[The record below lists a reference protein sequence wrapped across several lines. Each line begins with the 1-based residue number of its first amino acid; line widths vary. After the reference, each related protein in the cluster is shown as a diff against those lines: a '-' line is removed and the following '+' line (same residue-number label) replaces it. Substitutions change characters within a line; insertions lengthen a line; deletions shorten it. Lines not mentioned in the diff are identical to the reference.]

1 MPVLEIICDTM
12 DLKPDVA
19 GATFMAAGTSSP
31 EFFSNIMGTFVTK
44 SDLGIGTIVGSAVF
58 NIFGV
63 IAVCGLF
70 SGRKI
75 KMDWYPITR
84 DAFTYG
90 VTVVILIVVLIDE
103 RVFWYESMVM
113 VLCYLLYIVLMVVNP
128 RVERWAHRTK
138 NRVRSK
144 IFPDKIQEEEDDGG
158 FHHRRKSSGAAQQ
171 HPANESTPLHV
182 PRQVCTLAIM
192 MRYTGK
198 RI

>member
-1 MPVLEIICDTM
+1 MLHFTSHLICVKPNLSSRGIPQVICDDFFVPVLEIICDTM

-90 VTVVILIVVLIDE
+90 ITVVILIIVLIDE
-103 RVFWYESMVM
+103 RVFW
-113 VLCYLLYIVLMVVNP
+113 
-128 RVERWAHRTK
+128 
-138 NRVRSK
+138 
-144 IFPDKIQEEEDDGG
+144 
-158 FHHRRKSSGAAQQ
+158 
-171 HPANESTPLHV
+171 
-182 PRQVCTLAIM
+182 
-192 MRYTGK
+192 
-198 RI
+198 